1 MNRRDL
7 IGLLGG
13 AAAWPLTAR
22 AQGDRVRRVA
32 VVAIGPGGAE
42 DAALLRE
49 ELQKLGWREGR
60 NLRLDVRI
68 ADDGAALRVASEEV
82 VKSGPEV
89 ICALTGAVAEVVQTL
104 TRTIPIVFVG
114 GGEAVGRLVNNVA
127 RPEGN
132 STGFANLFGT
142 LGGKWLELLKEIAP
156 RVTRVAILF
165 NPDRTPGNDSPITA
179 SAESAATRLGTTTV
193 RMPVRNRA
201 EIEREVEAF
210 AAEPNGALIIQGP
223 GSAVDLE
230 GTVQPLAMSH
240 RLPVVSQFP
249 GEGVLIA
256 YGADL
261 SDLVRGAASYIDR
274 ILRGAKPDELPVQ
287 YPTRFRLVINLK
299 AAKVLGLTVPPSL
312 LAIADEVIE

>member
-1 MNRRDL
+1 MQRREF
-7 IGLLGG
+7 ITLLGG
-13 AAAWPLTAR
+13 AAAWPLVAR
-22 AQGDRVRRVA
+22 AQGDQARRVA
-32 VVAIGPGGAE
+32 VLGIGPGGAE

-68 ADDGAALRVASEEV
+68 ADNAAAMRVASEEV

-89 ICALTGAVAEVVQTL
+89 IFAITGAVAEVVQTL
-104 TRTIPIVFVG
+104 TRTVPIVFVG
-114 GGEAVGRLVNNVA
+114 GGEVVGRLVNNVA

-132 STGFANLFGT
+132 TTGFGNLFGT

-165 NPDRTPGNDSPITA
+165 NPDRTPGNSPIVA

-201 EIEREVEAF
+201 ELEREVEAF
-210 AAEPNGALIIQGP
+210 AAEPNGALILQGA
-223 GSAVDLE
+223 GWGAFDDTLQRLV
-230 GTVQPLAMSH
+230 MSY
-240 RLPVVSQFP
+240 RLPVASQFP

-261 SDLVRGAASYIDR
+261 DGLIRGGASYVDR
-274 ILRGAKPDELPVQ
+274 ILRGSKLGELPVQ
-287 YPTRFRLVINLK
+287 YPTRFRLAINLK
-299 AAKVLGLTVPPSL
+299 AAKAIGLTVPEAVL
-312 LAIADEVIE
+312 LRADEVIE